1 MRDGLKNSN
10 VQKLEM
16 KKNADIDDL
25 FFFFL
30 IMVPQ
35 QSRTWNNDSIILETV
50 NVLESF
56 WWFIGYTIEGRE
68 IKTQTKIFF
77 EAFCV

>member
-1 MRDGLKNSN
+1 MRDGRQTILKNSN

-30 IMVPQ
+30 IMLPQ
-35 QSRTWNNDSIILETV
+35 QSRT
-50 NVLESF
+50 
-56 WWFIGYTIEGRE
+56 
-68 IKTQTKIFF
+68 
-77 EAFCV
+77 